1 MAGRNLQLL
10 LNIYL
15 QPTDCVFQKYSVEK
29 NKYPRPE
36 S

>member
-15 QPTDCVFQKYSVEK
+15 QTTYCVFQKYSVEK
-29 NKYPRPE
+29 K
-36 S
+36 

>member
-1 MAGRNLQLL
+1 MAGRNLRVL

-15 QPTDCVFQKYSVEK
+15 QPTYRVFQKYSVEK

>member
-15 QPTDCVFQKYSVEK
+15 QPTYCVFQKYTVDK
-29 NKYPRPE
+29 K
-36 S
+36 